1 MNLVGSAIPQFAAN
15 GSGITDQIAFRIIGD
30 GATIKTNIA
39 PGTLLDASG
48 ERSVLFRI
56 EDGAKQAGS
65 LLMKTSGTGSRGI
78 WATGKGSNVWLRLA
92 VISRSRGL
100 RLRDYM

>member
-39 PGTLLDASG
+39 P
-48 ERSVLFRI
+48 
-56 EDGAKQAGS
+56 
-65 LLMKTSGTGSRGI
+65 
-78 WATGKGSNVWLRLA
+78 
-92 VISRSRGL
+92 
-100 RLRDYM
+100 